1 MTGSPNPS
9 ADRDS
14 INHHL
19 LVMVAAIAVVDV
31 IAIAAFYAAHL
42 NNNPGPKQQTF
53 IGIWILISLAIVF
66 IQQRK
71 IRRVRSGRRPSGGQ
85 S

>member
-1 MTGSPNPS
+1 MTGSPSPS
-9 ADRDS
+9 TDRDS

-19 LVMVAAIAVVDV
+19 IVMVAAIAVVDI
-31 IAIAAFYAAHL
+31 IAIAAFYAARL
-42 NNNPGPKQQTF
+42 NNNPGPMQQTF

-71 IRRVRSGRRPSGGQ
+71 IRRVRSGRRLNQ
-85 S
+85 R

>member
-1 MTGSPNPS
+1 MSGGPNPS

-19 LVMVAAIAVVDV
+19 IVMVAAIAVVDV
-31 IAIAAFYAAHL
+31 VAIAAFYAAHL
-42 NNNPGPKQQTF
+42 NNNPGPAQQTF

-71 IRRVRSGRRPSGGQ
+71 IRRVRSGRRPAGR
-85 S
+85 